1 MPRAVLPTSSL
12 RRQARFRPP
21 SIAGKVAR
29 TRLLDLLSL
38 PRQRRLTIFVAPAG
52 YGKTSLAAQ
61 WYHRLLSQGL
71 TAAWV
76 SLGPEDS
83 DQSRFLL
90 AMVESLDQILDH
102 PAKPIDAGSVS
113 VATLLSVLVT
123 RLQRVQP
130 EATLFLDDYHASQTD
145 GTEALV
151 ARLLSHDD
159 LGHIRFVLVSRSAPR
174 FPTSALRLA
183 GEVKQIGLAE
193 LGFSDD
199 EAQAF
204 FGGDGAALSGPQL
217 KSLNERAEGWAVA
230 LQMMRILL
238 EESGANSPAILSAF
252 RDRSGDMGQYLS
264 EQVFSSLSAPLQR
277 LLLETSS
284 LPAISRG
291 LVSALCDQTVVGAF
305 ASLRE
310 QALPIAVLDDEGQ
323 WLRLHPVL
331 TAFLKEEAVRLG
343 IDSGAILARAAR
355 WFAGEGDLE
364 TAVEH
369 AFAAGAPELAAE
381 IIEAAGGW
389 RRVYTTNRGGAALFR
404 KLSDEAAQIDLSA
417 YPLTTLGLAVVSAKT
432 AQLDAADYYLEIV
445 SRGADAMDEGLASAL
460 RVVRVLVS
468 LYTDRWVS
476 SADLGELERD
486 LGHHSG
492 RELVHRALSLNMLS
506 YNFLIRTDLDRA
518 LHYGNLAMQA
528 FRDGGADFGALHLY
542 THIGQ
547 ASFFSGDMTS
557 AEEAYDRLITEV
569 AAHIGRGSDFDA
581 VGHVLKCE
589 VLSMRGDI
597 VGAGRA
603 LAWALPHVERHDTWL
618 DPLAAGLLAQQRV
631 LILSGDT
638 IGAHAAM
645 DRARSTARRRGF
657 DRLVRIIDGER
668 VALLIASGDLAE
680 AARYAE
686 ASGFGEKAARADQ
699 PNDLSLR
706 LRGTVPALLWVRMH
720 LAQGRLD
727 VARDLLSRLETSQAR
742 KPHVLRQIEL
752 RLLGIRLAMA
762 AGDSTT
768 AASQLSDLVL
778 GLPVMDYRAVL
789 LSEGPAFVSDILAL
803 ARAAPVPGV
812 VLQRLLQAAGSPSPV
827 VTKTG
832 GLTEREQAVMQ
843 LLSAGLGNKDIGRR
857 LSLSDNTVKFHL
869 RNIFAKFG
877 VTTRTGAVAA
887 ARTASLLP

>member
-1 MPRAVLPTSSL
+1 MTVLL
-12 RRQARFRPP
+12 
-21 SIAGKVAR
+21 
-29 TRLLDLLSL
+29 
-38 PRQRRLTIFVAPAG
+38 APAG

-61 WYHRLLSQGL
+61 WYHALLAQGVN
-71 TAAWV
+71 AAWV
-76 SLGPEDS
+76 SLGPDDG

-90 AMVESLDQILDH
+90 ALIEALDHALDH
-102 PAKPIDAGSVS
+102 PAKPVDAGSMS

-123 RLQRVQP
+123 RLQRVPP
-130 EATLFLDDYHASQTD
+130 ETTLFLDDYHASQTD
-145 GTEALV
+145 GTEALI

-159 LGHIRFVLVSRSAPR
+159 IGHIRFVLVSRSAPR

-183 GEVKQIGLAE
+183 GDVRQIGLAE

-204 FGGDGAALSGPQL
+204 FGGSDAALSVPQL
-217 KSLNERAEGWAVA
+217 KSLNQRAEGWPVA
-230 LQMMRILL
+230 LQMMRMLL
-238 EESGANSPAILSAF
+238 EETGADSPAILSAF
-252 RDRSGDMGQYLS
+252 KDRSGDMGLYLS
-264 EQVFSSLSAPLQR
+264 EQVFSGLSTPLQR

-284 LPAISRG
+284 LPAIHRD
-291 LVSALCDQTVVGAF
+291 LVSTLCDETTAGAF
-305 ASLRE
+305 ASLRD
-310 QALPIAVLDDEGQ
+310 QALPIAVLDDEGR

-331 TAFLKEEAVRLG
+331 TAFLKEEAARLG
-343 IDSGAILARAAR
+343 IDSAAILARAAR

-364 TAVEH
+364 AAVEH
-369 AFAAGAPELAAE
+369 AFAARAPALAAE

-389 RRVYTTNRGGAALFR
+389 RRVYTTSRGGAALFR
-404 KLSDEAAQIDLSA
+404 KLSDEAAQIDLAA
-417 YPLTTLGLAVVSAKT
+417 YPLTTLGLAVVSAKA
-432 AQLDAADYYLEIV
+432 AQLDAADYYLEIA
-445 SRGADAMDEGLASAL
+445 SRSADAADEALSSAL

-486 LGHHSG
+486 LGRASG

-547 ASFFSGDMTS
+547 ASFFRGDMTS
-557 AEEAYDRLITEV
+557 AEEAYDRLIAEV

-597 VGAGRA
+597 AEAGQA

-631 LILSGDT
+631 LILSGDR

-645 DRARSTARRRGF
+645 DRARATAGRRGF
-657 DRLVRIIDGER
+657 DRLVRMIDGER

-686 ASGFGEKAARADQ
+686 ATGFGEKAARADQ
-699 PNDLSLR
+699 VNDLSLR

-720 LAQGRLD
+720 LAEGRLE

-742 KPHVLRQIEL
+742 KPHVVRQIEL

-762 AGDSTT
+762 AGDTAM
-768 AASQLSDLVL
+768 AASRLSDLVL
-778 GLPVMDYRAVL
+778 GLPVTDYRAVL
-789 LSEGPAFVSDILAL
+789 LSEGPAFMDGILAL
-803 ARAAPVPGV
+803 AHAAPVPQV
-812 VLQRLLQAAGSPSPV
+812 VLQRLLQTAGSPSAIVP
-827 VTKTG
+827 KTG

-843 LLSAGLGNKDIGRR
+843 LLSEGLGNKDIGRR

-869 RNIFAKFG
+869 RNIYAKFG
-877 VTTRTGAVAA
+877 VTTRTAAAAA
-887 ARTASLLP
+887 ARTAGLLP